1 MLTLRRNYYEFDVS
15 IPNEYR
21 VIDRQYLGATT
32 LYGTDFGRL
41 SRVYRKDM
49 SCAFAPLVYNDI
61 KMLSKSYGITDP
73 SEMIDNYLE
82 DIEGVYNE
90 LPNDTFA
97 FIRIYAENVDQVY
110 NRLDTDL
117 YTTPANA
124 VQELYN
130 KCMSQVQAR
139 QGLQHDIYTKVKIS
153 RTKHLIILVSN
164 YSDNDQASDSF
175 LTLGLIPVLFP
186 DWKDKFNEEEIE
198 YFKVLVNRS
207 QVKRISN
214 TRATEAY
221 NIAINTEKYTNK
233 LRELQLRNTIERL
246 VDNRIRT
253 ARQTVESAEAR
264 ADEYLRGYQDQR
276 RKYYDS
282 QVILNNLEKTRTD
295 TMEEINA
302 AIQIEGIKTV
312 AVGNNDSL
320 YITFVAPATF
330 FNTDEA
336 ELVINNMPDNWV
348 KQFFTDV
355 FLEQKYKLHL
365 YSKFMF
371 SYEAGR
377 NFNPPGSESADI
389 LQSFNAMYNPHLYFF
404 NCLGDYRPQLADAQ
418 AHQDLL
424 IFNNLALASTKSI
437 NFRDGTV
444 MNRWRNSL
452 YEYSQDN
459 GYTASCLLNSKCLE
473 DEDGNRLSIREVYLN
488 PVTEAGELEVEDL

>member
-1 MLTLRRNYYEFDVS
+1 
-15 IPNEYR
+15 
-21 VIDRQYLGATT
+21 
-32 LYGTDFGRL
+32 
-41 SRVYRKDM
+41 
-49 SCAFAPLVYNDI
+49 
-61 KMLSKSYGITDP
+61 
-73 SEMIDNYLE
+73 
-82 DIEGVYNE
+82 
-90 LPNDTFA
+90 
-97 FIRIYAENVDQVY
+97 
-110 NRLDTDL
+110 
-117 YTTPANA
+117 
-124 VQELYN
+124 
-130 KCMSQVQAR
+130 
-139 QGLQHDIYTKVKIS
+139 
-153 RTKHLIILVSN
+153 
-164 YSDNDQASDSF
+164 
-175 LTLGLIPVLFP
+175 
-186 DWKDKFNEEEIE
+186 
-198 YFKVLVNRS
+198 
-207 QVKRISN
+207 
-214 TRATEAY
+214 
-221 NIAINTEKYTNK
+221 
-233 LRELQLRNTIERL
+233 
-246 VDNRIRT
+246 
-253 ARQTVESAEAR
+253 
-264 ADEYLRGYQDQR
+264 
-276 RKYYDS
+276 
-282 QVILNNLEKTRTD
+282 
-295 TMEEINA
+295 MEEINA